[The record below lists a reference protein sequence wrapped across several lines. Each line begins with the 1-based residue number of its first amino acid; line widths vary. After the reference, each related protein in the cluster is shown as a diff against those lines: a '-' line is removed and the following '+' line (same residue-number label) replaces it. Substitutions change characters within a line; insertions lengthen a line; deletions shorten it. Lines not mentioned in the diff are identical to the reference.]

1 MRVLKA
7 VKCDALA
14 AYVNVVVFPA
24 EHMVTE
30 RSIPAECSGGDLDGD
45 MFACIWDPALVPPR
59 EHESFDYGSLTRL
72 GAGEAPLSIAESISL
87 GMRNASLGKI
97 ARLHLALCDML
108 PKGARVGP
116 NNNYCRYR
124 SVFINKRSILTSSYH
139 RLSHVISSKTSSNHV
154 AVIISLALRE
164 G

>member
-1 MRVLKA
+1 MRGLKA

-72 GAGEAPLSIAESISL
+72 GAGKAPLSIAESISL

-116 NNNYCRYR
+116 KNNYCCYR
-124 SVFINKRSILTSSYH
+124 SVFNKRSILTSSYH
-139 RLSHVISSKTSSNHV
+139 HISRGISSKTSSNHV
-154 AVIISLALRE
+154 AVIISLALCE